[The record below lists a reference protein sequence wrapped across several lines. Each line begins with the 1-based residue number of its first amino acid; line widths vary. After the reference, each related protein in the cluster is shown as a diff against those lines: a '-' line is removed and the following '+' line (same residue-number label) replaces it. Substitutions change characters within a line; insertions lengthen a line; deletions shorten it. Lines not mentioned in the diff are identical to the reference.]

1 MKNKVNI
8 KVAGISL
15 TVKRLTVREIADWVD
30 QQLTVA
36 KETDTGADLVPLLM
50 PVGDMSLAD
59 LLYMTDASFD
69 DLQDLTE
76 ADLERVLEKCKEVN
90 KAFFTVAQRM
100 NLANVMASQLVTQP
114 ETDSNGCAAPLSDTD
129 T

>member
-1 MKNKVNI
+1 MSNRVSI
-8 KVAGISL
+8 EVAGVSL

>member
-1 MKNKVNI
+1 MSNRVSI
-8 KVAGISL
+8 EVAGVSL

-76 ADLERVLEKCKEVN
+76 ADLEQVLEKCKEVN

-100 NLANVMASQLVTQP
+100 QLANVMASQLATQP
-114 ETDSNGCAAPLSDTD
+114 ETDLNGSAAPSSDTD